1 MRSDSERL
9 NHARNSYG
17 LISPQKAAWEYTKRI
32 ADLHLQSMR
41 NDQPVSLYERRSVNG
56 IFTVRLFCRDSRP
69 DAVRLSRLFRAV
81 SHTAGENSPV

>member
-1 MRSDSERL
+1 MLRKKSVTGNQTLSFPFNYRL
-9 NHARNSYG
+9 C
-17 LISPQKAAWEYTKRI
+17 PTMK
-32 ADLHLQSMR
+32 LHTE
-41 NDQPVSLYERRSVNG
+41 DPGNG